1 MMRQTYE
8 DAELHQFV
16 TELAAET
23 DEMRRLSAKVLPP
36 WCRKSPQVSEVLP

>member
-1 MMRQTYE
+1 MMRQTYA

-23 DEMRRLSAKVLPP
+23 GEMRRLSAKDLPP
-36 WCRKSPQVSEVLP
+36 WCRKSPQVSKVLP